1 MGNMVVKN
9 WFGDVSS
16 RPAAVVEANS
26 VADIVDVLK
35 RRRKYPSPVRAV
47 GSNHSTTAC
56 GTADGGTIIA
66 MKMNRI
72 LALDEDSVTGIYPHA
87 PPTVADI
94 ATLSQGPH
102 QRAAAVASRRG
113 GEDEVHR
120 ELERPGLLS
129 QRLTSRLS
137 LIHI

>member
-1 MGNMVVKN
+1 MDDLVVTN

-35 RRRKYPSPVRAV
+35 RRRKYPAPVRAV

-56 GTADGGTIIA
+56 GTADSGTIIE

-72 LALDEDSVTGIYPHA
+72 VALDEDSVTVQAGARYVDVATELARLGRQYYINTEIGNL
-87 PPTVADI
+87 TVG
-94 ATLSQGPH
+94 S
-102 QRAAAVASRRG
+102 AACGGTKSASMP
-113 GEDEVHR
+113 DEFGQV
-120 ELERPGLLS
+120 S
-129 QRLTSRLS
+129 S
-137 LIHI
+137 